1 MGGKMGYPFM
11 RGLRGDLTSDC
22 YPTESADR
30 HFQRESIECVQ
41 GWRYQGWAS
50 WGMQKIPDEA

>member
-1 MGGKMGYPFM
+1 MGYPFM